1 MAQLTQRD
9 RAKRAKMVA
18 RYKKINKLQQQQTN
32 TATSKSTTSPPPPTV
47 EGRDDIGGNK
57 EENSEN
63 RDSSNY
69 IADNREQ
76 FVIKDT
82 SVTKNKPVLQSSII
96 TKASHPIATT
106 TTPHNTSV
114 KPSTTNTSISNT
126 SSSATTTAATPP
138 RVSAKQK
145 ALAMSS
151 AKKKL
156 AASRLVSATNNKS
169 PSKTTVSTSSSMDKP
184 SSIDKSSQGVV
195 DSGVSERGSDNNIS
209 TGFNNVGDRGR
220 ARSISRSRSN
230 QMLARRHLARSRS
243 PAPSKL
249 AEFEDEVATTTPN
262 KKVTSVSSRAQ
273 ILNRVANNSSA
284 AGCQSPVVKSDIQ
297 SSSSG
302 NNSAN
307 RTNSVAAMKS
317 QRERFLRMKAAVN
330 SPSPKPIT
338 KKPVTQ
344 VSPVQT
350 ASSVV
355 QTPVRSPAPVEAYL
369 SSPESSVE
377 SHTSSDYKMSSS
389 PQQQQTTQGGG
400 TTTDYKKQRE
410 LYNQMRSAMADND
423 ASSQGGESKMSTSTT
438 PSRLDSELATKMKKQ
453 INKVHDIEKKIAM
466 KDNDVDNKSKK
477 QLSIDEELVVKM
489 AKRKMRLELYLNNSN
504 EVKVEDED
512 EYNNTSIVPSYSK
525 SSDDS
530 SYTEL
535 VDIDTTTAGREELA
549 DKELG
554 EDDIVAD
561 DPPLLQEGDM
571 TTSVS
576 ETSSEEDNETK
587 EEEIAPNGTVDFD
600 KSEEEGENKVVD
612 QKKNDDEDSTS
623 VGDGVSL
630 LTFEE
635 SKLCHRSNS
644 KDSSKDSAIKDDKP
658 SEEDIEKVDSFPDA
672 FQDIDAD
679 MFDKASSSSDV
690 INAFKNSDTVKALI
704 QGSTAKDEE
713 KRQDDGFTS
722 ITDDPF
728 KSNMRDQD
736 DGFGAINSD
745 PFVKEANVF
754 DNFTTSDWP
763 ADLDGAFSPMS
774 WGTQKSNGFGGGDKW
789 KADFPESNDDQK
801 ISTTEN
807 IVEEQK
813 DEKLI
818 WDAPSADFDVKEEE
832 KRDDSPVA
840 DDGTSNEIVSKRK
853 QSGADQ
859 SECSSAVYEGFGS
872 VESSDDDDEEDE
884 DDDIEM
890 NRSNDSDTQASATEF
905 DPQSMF
911 GEDDDNEEEEDDVL
925 PPEKIEDDVFP
936 IDKSTT
942 GSQSKPS
949 DDSKSI
955 SFQSLNSGSQI
966 KYTAQPPVPVSSSS
980 KAPVPDSP
988 AGTESLES
996 WWQSRYASTQH
1007 QDINS
1012 AVQDAL
1018 SKRVADSEPSDETS
1032 SPEVSVV
1039 SSPKLSVDVEETPQ
1053 VMSNSEH
1060 RRSKS
1065 ESSSKSR
1072 QKKHEPLSPADSTG
1086 EDSIFSGLS
1095 VDDCTSLPK
1104 QATKQH
1110 TRVASQTLP
1119 VNSNET
1125 EDIFAGVSSSHSRQ
1139 LSGVSAK
1146 HSRQLSNNRIQ
1157 ESNTVAMK
1165 SLFDG
1170 ASTVADSAVLGL
1182 SGRQSRMTLTANKVE
1197 ESTQK
1202 STATKIDDKKKESP
1216 PVAVNKEPNEAL
1228 FMPDADYGVIDLK
1241 NSETSPANSDI
1252 TSSVIDY
1259 EFSRKS
1265 SHKKKNDAL
1274 DAGGEVEKLSAIK
1287 SADDISSQEEAND
1300 YEEEEDVD
1308 MMNPKSEDM
1317 SQSKQDYSKSFSR
1330 GVSAM
1335 SDSRGVSDDG
1345 VTSYPSNSS
1354 SSLGETNHKGT
1365 VSALLSQL
1373 GCGTFAASSFAFC
1386 AMNQGKKRS
1395 ILFVLYC
1402 IFITY
1407 STIIYFF
1414 IFPII

>member
-1 MAQLTQRD
+1 MT
-9 RAKRAKMVA
+9 
-18 RYKKINKLQQQQTN
+18 
-32 TATSKSTTSPPPPTV
+32 P
-47 EGRDDIGGNK
+47 
-57 EENSEN
+57 SE
-63 RDSSNY
+63 
-69 IADNREQ
+69 
-76 FVIKDT
+76 
-82 SVTKNKPVLQSSII
+82 
-96 TKASHPIATT
+96 
-106 TTPHNTSV
+106 
-114 KPSTTNTSISNT
+114 
-126 SSSATTTAATPP
+126 
-138 RVSAKQK
+138 
-145 ALAMSS
+145 
-151 AKKKL
+151 
-156 AASRLVSATNNKS
+156 
-169 PSKTTVSTSSSMDKP
+169 
-184 SSIDKSSQGVV
+184 GVV
-195 DSGVSERGSDNNIS
+195 DSVVDNNTI
-209 TGFNNVGDRGR
+209 TGRGR
-220 ARSISRSRSN
+220 ANNNNNNSSSGVNVEGRGRTSSISRSRSN

-243 PAPSKL
+243 PAPSKQSIQNEEKEL
-249 AEFEDEVATTTPN
+249 TTTPN
-262 KKVTSVSSRAQ
+262 NKKATTTTTSVSSRAQ
-273 ILNRVANNSSA
+273 ILNRVANNSST
-284 AGCQSPVVKSDIQ
+284 AGYQSPVKSDIQ
-297 SSSSG
+297 SSSG
-302 NNSAN
+302 NSAN
-307 RTNSVAAMKS
+307 RANSVAAMKS

-330 SPSPKPIT
+330 SPSPKPI
-338 KKPVTQ
+338 KSSKPSIVQ
-344 VSPVQT
+344 EVSPV
-350 ASSVV
+350 V
-355 QTPVRSPAPVEAYL
+355 QTTPVAVTKQTPAPVEAYL

-389 PQQQQTTQGGG
+389 SPPQQQQAS
-400 TTTDYKKQRE
+400 DYKTQRE
-410 LYNQMRSAMADND
+410 LYIQMRSAMADND
-423 ASSQGGESKMSTSTT
+423 ALSQGEESKMSTSTT
-438 PSRLDSELATKMKKQ
+438 PSRLDNELASKMKKQ
-453 INKVHDIEKKIAM
+453 FNNVHDIEKKIAM
-466 KDNDVDNKSKK
+466 KEDDNKNKQ
-477 QLSIDEELVVKM
+477 QLSMDEELVVKM
-489 AKRKMRLELYLNNSN
+489 AKRKMRLELYLNNDTTKSEKDMEN
-504 EVKVEDED
+504 EDE

-535 VDIDTTTAGREELA
+535 GDIDTTTAAHREELA
-549 DKELG
+549 

-576 ETSSEEDNETK
+576 ETSSEEDNEAE
-587 EEEIAPNGTVDFD
+587 EEEIAHNGTVDFD
-600 KSEEEGENKVVD
+600 KPEEEGESKEVVD
-612 QKKNDDEDSTS
+612 QKNDDEDSTS

-644 KDSSKDSAIKDDKP
+644 KDSSKDNSAIKDDEKP
-658 SEEDIEKVDSFPDA
+658 SEGDIEKVDSFPDA
-672 FQDIDAD
+672 FQDIDED
-679 MFDKASSSSDV
+679 MFDKASSSSQV

-704 QGSTAKDEE
+704 QGSTVKDEE
-713 KRQDDGFTS
+713 RQDDGFTS
-722 ITDDPF
+722 ITNDPF
-728 KSNMRDQD
+728 KSNKKDQD

-745 PFVKEANVF
+745 DPFVKTNVF

-774 WGTQKSNGFGGGDKW
+774 WGTQKSSGFGGGGDKW
-789 KADFPESNDDQK
+789 KADFSESNGVQK
-801 ISTTEN
+801 ISTTEDT
-807 IVEEQK
+807 VKEQK
-813 DEKLI
+813 DENLI

-832 KRDDSPVA
+832 RRDDTPVA
-840 DDGTSNEIVSKRK
+840 EVKNSDVREDDGTANEVIASKRK

-859 SECSSAVYEGFGS
+859 SECGSAVYEGFGTALS
-872 VESSDDDDEEDE
+872 VESSDDDDEEEDE
-884 DDDIEM
+884 SVDDDIEM

-911 GEDDDNEEEEDDVL
+911 GEDEDNEEEEGDVDMV
-925 PPEKIEDDVFP
+925 KDDVFP
-936 IDKSTT
+936 LDKSTT
-942 GSQSKPS
+942 ESQSKPS

-966 KYTAQPPVPVSSSS
+966 KYTTQPPVPVSSSS

-1119 VNSNET
+1119 VNSTET
-1125 EDIFAGVSSSHSRQ
+1125 EDIFAGVSASHSRQ

-1146 HSRQLSNNRIQ
+1146 HSRQLSNSRIQ
-1157 ESNTVAMK
+1157 ESNTAAMK

-1197 ESTQK
+1197 DCKIEK
-1202 STATKIDDKKKESP
+1202 SIATSKIDDKKKESSP
-1216 PVAVNKEPNEAL
+1216 AVVKKEPNEVL
-1228 FMPDADYGVIDLK
+1228 FMPDADYGIIDLK

-1265 SHKKKNDAL
+1265 SNKKKNDAL
-1274 DAGGEVEKLSAIK
+1274 DDGGEVEKLSAIK
-1287 SADDISSQEEAND
+1287 SADDYSSQDEAND
-1300 YEEEEDVD
+1300 YEEDDID
-1308 MMNPKSEDM
+1308 MMNPKIEDM

-1330 GVSAM
+1330 GVSVM
-1335 SDSRGVSDDG
+1335 SASRGVSTEDYDG

-1354 SSLGETNHKGT
+1354 STLGETNHKST

-1386 AMNQGKKRS
+1386 AMNQGKKDYFVCFVS
-1395 ILFVLYC
+1395 YLHHILNNLLLHLPL
-1402 IFITY
+1402 
-1407 STIIYFF
+1407 II
-1414 IFPII
+1414 

>member
-1 MAQLTQRD
+1 
-9 RAKRAKMVA
+9 
-18 RYKKINKLQQQQTN
+18 
-32 TATSKSTTSPPPPTV
+32 
-47 EGRDDIGGNK
+47 
-57 EENSEN
+57 
-63 RDSSNY
+63 
-69 IADNREQ
+69 
-76 FVIKDT
+76 
-82 SVTKNKPVLQSSII
+82 
-96 TKASHPIATT
+96 
-106 TTPHNTSV
+106 
-114 KPSTTNTSISNT
+114 
-126 SSSATTTAATPP
+126 
-138 RVSAKQK
+138 
-145 ALAMSS
+145 
-151 AKKKL
+151 
-156 AASRLVSATNNKS
+156 
-169 PSKTTVSTSSSMDKP
+169 
-184 SSIDKSSQGVV
+184 
-195 DSGVSERGSDNNIS
+195 
-209 TGFNNVGDRGR
+209 
-220 ARSISRSRSN
+220 
-230 QMLARRHLARSRS
+230 
-243 PAPSKL
+243 
-249 AEFEDEVATTTPN
+249 
-262 KKVTSVSSRAQ
+262 
-273 ILNRVANNSSA
+273 
-284 AGCQSPVVKSDIQ
+284 
-297 SSSSG
+297 
-302 NNSAN
+302 
-307 RTNSVAAMKS
+307 
-317 QRERFLRMKAAVN
+317 
-330 SPSPKPIT
+330 
-338 KKPVTQ
+338 
-344 VSPVQT
+344 
-350 ASSVV
+350 
-355 QTPVRSPAPVEAYL
+355 
-369 SSPESSVE
+369 
-377 SHTSSDYKMSSS
+377 
-389 PQQQQTTQGGG
+389 
-400 TTTDYKKQRE
+400 
-410 LYNQMRSAMADND
+410 
-423 ASSQGGESKMSTSTT
+423 
-438 PSRLDSELATKMKKQ
+438 MKKQ
-453 INKVHDIEKKIAM
+453 MNNVHDIEKKIAM
-466 KDNDVDNKSKK
+466 KDGDNDIKNR

-489 AKRKMRLELYLNNSN
+489 AKRKMRLELYLNIDATTTGKDMEN
-504 EVKVEDED
+504 EDE

-535 VDIDTTTAGREELA
+535 GDIDTTTTTARREALN
-549 DKELG
+549 D
-554 EDDIVAD
+554 DDIVAD

-576 ETSSEEDNETK
+576 ETSSEEGNEAE

-600 KSEEEGENKVVD
+600 KPEEEGESKEVVD
-612 QKKNDDEDSTS
+612 QKNDDEDSTS

-644 KDSSKDSAIKDDKP
+644 KDSSKDNSAIKDDEKP
-658 SEEDIEKVDSFPDA
+658 SEGDIEKVDSFPDA
-672 FQDIDAD
+672 FQDIDED
-679 MFDKASSSSDV
+679 MFDKASSSSQV

-704 QGSTAKDEE
+704 QGSTVKDEE
-713 KRQDDGFTS
+713 RQDDGFTS
-722 ITDDPF
+722 ITNDPF
-728 KSNMRDQD
+728 KSNKKDQD

-745 PFVKEANVF
+745 DPFVKTNVF

-763 ADLDGAFSPMS
+763 TDLDGAFSPMS

-789 KADFPESNDDQK
+789 KADFSNDGQK
-801 ISTTEN
+801 ISS
-807 IVEEQK
+807 VEDSVKEQK
-813 DEKLI
+813 DENLI

-832 KRDDSPVA
+832 EKRDDTPVA
-840 DDGTSNEIVSKRK
+840 EVENFDNREDDGTANEGIASKRK

-859 SECSSAVYEGFGS
+859 SECGSAVYEGFGTALS
-872 VESSDDDDEEDE
+872 VESSDDDDEEEDE
-884 DDDIEM
+884 SVDDDIEM

-911 GEDDDNEEEEDDVL
+911 GEDEDNEEEEEDDVL
-925 PPEKIEDDVFP
+925 SPEKIEDDVFP
-936 IDKSTT
+936 LDKSAT

-966 KYTAQPPVPVSSSS
+966 KYTTQPPVPVSSSS

-1018 SKRVADSEPSDETS
+1018 SKRVTDSEPSDETS

-1072 QKKHEPLSPADSTG
+1072 QKKHEPLSPAESTG

-1119 VNSNET
+1119 VNSTET
-1125 EDIFAGVSSSHSRQ
+1125 EDIFAGVSASHSRQ

-1146 HSRQLSNNRIQ
+1146 HSRQLSNSRIQ
-1157 ESNTVAMK
+1157 ESNTAAMK

-1197 ESTQK
+1197 DCKIEK
-1202 STATKIDDKKKESP
+1202 SIATSKIDDKKKESSP
-1216 PVAVNKEPNEAL
+1216 AVVKKEPNEVL
-1228 FMPDADYGVIDLK
+1228 FMPDADYGIIDLK

-1265 SHKKKNDAL
+1265 SNKKKNDAL
-1274 DAGGEVEKLSAIK
+1274 DDGGDEVKKLSAIK
-1287 SADDISSQEEAND
+1287 SADDYSSQEEAND

-1335 SDSRGVSDDG
+1335 SASRGVSTDDDDG

-1354 SSLGETNHKGT
+1354 STLGETNHKST
-1365 VSALLSQL
+1365 VSALLSQF

-1395 ILFVLYC
+1395 ILFVL
-1402 IFITY
+1402 
-1407 STIIYFF
+1407 
-1414 IFPII
+1414 